1 MPVVNIVKDIKG
13 LLPDYVVL
21 IKIGTFFETY
31 NEDAN
36 IMSYLFEYKL
46 RTLIDNNKSCG
57 FTSDI

>member
-1 MPVVNIVKDIKG
+1 MHKTIKEAF
-13 LLPDYVVL
+13 PDYVVL

-46 RTLIDNNKSCG
+46 RTLIDNNTSCG
-57 FTSDI
+57 FILAALL